1 MSRRS
6 IEYVREWLGEEGAE
20 SPNEEIVDHIR
31 AVLSIADRAIRTA
44 AAASKTHDQTFEEE
58 VLQSMN
64 EFTESLKSPTQESMS
79 KEEPASSSDRYHYA
93 LGQLEKAREFLEH
106 GRAAAAMDALHRA
119 MDGIIEE

>member
-6 IEYVREWLGEEGAE
+6 IEYVREWLGEEEAE
-20 SPNEEIVDHIR
+20 SPNAEIVDHIR

-44 AAASKTHDQTFEEE
+44 AAASKTHDQTVEEE

-64 EFTESLKSPTQESMS
+64 EFTGSLKSQASESRNR
-79 KEEPASSSDRYHYA
+79 DRYHYA
-93 LGQLEKAREFLEH
+93 LGQLVKARDYLLQ
-106 GRAAAAMDALHRA
+106 GMAAAAMDALHRA